1 MIDIKTV
8 VKLSNAGFSA
18 EEIEEFLAPKDTNGS
33 DPAMDPASKAADPAP
48 KAADPAPKAADPAP
62 KATDPA
68 PKAADPATKAA
79 DPAEGIDDLKNAI
92 NDGFKS
98 IIEAFQVS
106 AVGGSQQTI
115 PAAKTSE
122 DILAEIISP
131 YTKPEGGK
139 K

>member
-8 VKLSNAGFSA
+8 VKLSAAGFSA
-18 EEIEEFLAPKDTNGS
+18 EEIEDLLAPKDTNGS
-33 DPAMDPASKAADPAP
+33 DPAMETKPADQAPKEEPASKAEDQAP
-48 KAADPAPKAADPAP
+48 
-62 KATDPA
+62 
-68 PKAADPATKAA
+68 KAA

-115 PAAKTSE
+115 PTAKTSE

>member
-8 VKLSNAGFSA
+8 VKLSAAGFSA
-18 EEIEEFLAPKDTNGS
+18 EEIEDLLAPKDTNGS
-33 DPAMDPASKAADPAP
+33 DPAMETKPADPAPKEADPADPAPKEADSAP
-48 KAADPAPKAADPAP
+48 KAADPV
-62 KATDPA
+62 
-68 PKAADPATKAA
+68 
-79 DPAEGIDDLKNAI
+79 EGIDDLKNAI

-106 AVGGSQQTI
+106 AVGGSQQSI

>member
-8 VKLSNAGFSA
+8 VKLSAAGFSA
-18 EEIEEFLAPKDTNGS
+18 EEIEDLLAPKDTNGS
-33 DPAMDPASKAADPAP
+33 DPAMETKPADPASKEADPAP
-48 KAADPAPKAADPAP
+48 KEADPAS

-68 PKAADPATKAA
+68 PKAA

-106 AVGGSQQTI
+106 AVGGSQQSI
-115 PAAKTSE
+115 PTAKTSE

>member
-1 MIDIKTV
+1 MMDVKTII
-8 VKLSNAGFSA
+8 KLSEAGFSA
-18 EEIEEFLAPKDTNGS
+18 DEIEEFLAPKDTNGS
-33 DPAMDPASKAADPAP
+33 DPALEIKPADPEPKETDPEPKAVDPEPKAVDPAA
-48 KAADPAPKAADPAP
+48 
-62 KATDPA
+62 
-68 PKAADPATKAA
+68 
-79 DPAEGIDDLKNAI
+79 GIDDLKNAI

-106 AVGGSQQTI
+106 AVGGSQQNI
-115 PAAKTSE
+115 PTAKTSE

>member
-8 VKLSNAGFSA
+8 VKLSAAGFSA
-18 EEIEEFLAPKDTNGS
+18 EEIEDLLAPKDTNGS
-33 DPAMDPASKAADPAP
+33 DPAMETKPADPAP
-48 KAADPAPKAADPAP
+48 KEADPAPKAADPAP
-62 KATDPA
+62 KATDTEP
-68 PKAADPATKAA
+68 KAA

>member
-8 VKLSNAGFSA
+8 VKLSAAGFSA
-18 EEIEEFLAPKDTNGS
+18 EEIEDLLAPKDTNGS
-33 DPAMDPASKAADPAP
+33 DPAMETKPADPAP
-48 KAADPAPKAADPAP
+48 KEADPAEPAPKVEDPAPK
-62 KATDPA
+62 
-68 PKAADPATKAA
+68 
-79 DPAEGIDDLKNAI
+79 AEGIDDLKNAI

-115 PAAKTSE
+115 PTAKTSE

>member
-8 VKLSNAGFSA
+8 VKLFAAGFSA
-18 EEIEEFLAPKDTNGS
+18 EEIEDLLAPKDTNGS
-33 DPAMDPASKAADPAP
+33 DPAMEIKPADPAPKEADPAPKEADPAP
-48 KAADPAPKAADPAP
+48 KAEDPAP
-62 KATDPA
+62 
-68 PKAADPATKAA
+68 KAA

-106 AVGGSQQTI
+106 AVGGSQQSI

>member
-8 VKLSNAGFSA
+8 VKLFNAGFTA
-18 EEIEEFLAPKDTNGS
+18 EEIEDLLAPKDTNGS
-33 DPAMDPASKAADPAP
+33 DPAMETEPKTADPKP
-48 KAADPAPKAADPAP
+48 KAADPEPKASDPKP
-62 KATDPA
+62 KASDPE
-68 PKAADPATKAA
+68 PKAA

-115 PAAKTSE
+115 PTAKTSE

-131 YTKPEGGK
+131 YSKPEGGNK
-139 K
+139 

>member
-8 VKLSNAGFSA
+8 VKLSEAGFSA
-18 EEIEEFLAPKDTNGS
+18 EEIEDLLAPKDTNGS
-33 DPAMDPASKAADPAP
+33 DPAMETKPADPTPKEADPADPAPKEADSAP
-48 KAADPAPKAADPAP
+48 KAADPV
-62 KATDPA
+62 
-68 PKAADPATKAA
+68 
-79 DPAEGIDDLKNAI
+79 ERIDDLKNAI

-106 AVGGSQQTI
+106 AVGGSQQSI

>member
-8 VKLSNAGFSA
+8 VKLSAAGFTA
-18 EEIEEFLAPKDTNGS
+18 EEIEDMLAPKDTNGS
-33 DPAMDPASKAADPAP
+33 DPALETEPKAADPASKAADPAP
-48 KAADPAPKAADPAP
+48 KAEDPASAAADPTPAAADPA
-62 KATDPA
+62 A
-68 PKAADPATKAA
+68 
-79 DPAEGIDDLKNAI
+79 GIDDLKTAI

-106 AVGGSQQTI
+106 AVGGSKQTI
-115 PAAKTSE
+115 PEAKTSE

-131 YTKPEGGK
+131 YSKPEGGK

>member
-33 DPAMDPASKAADPAP
+33 DPALETKSKADQEP
-48 KAADPAPKAADPAP
+48 KAADTEPKSEDQEP
-62 KATDPA
+62 KAT
-68 PKAADPATKAA
+68 

-106 AVGGSQQTI
+106 AVGGSQQNI
-115 PAAKTSE
+115 PSAKTSE

-131 YTKPEGGK
+131 YSKPEGGK

>member
-8 VKLSNAGFSA
+8 VKLSAAGFSA
-18 EEIEEFLAPKDTNGS
+18 EEIEDLLAPKDTNGS
-33 DPAMDPASKAADPAP
+33 DPAMETKPADPAP
-48 KAADPAPKAADPAP
+48 KEADPAPKEADPSS
-62 KATDPA
+62 KATDPT
-68 PKAADPATKAA
+68 PKAA

-115 PAAKTSE
+115 PTAKTSE

-131 YTKPEGGK
+131 YTKPKEGGK

>member
-8 VKLSNAGFSA
+8 VKLSAAGFTA
-18 EEIEEFLAPKDTNGS
+18 EEIEDLLAPKDTNGS
-33 DPAMDPASKAADPAP
+33 DPALETTSKATDPTPKASDPEP
-48 KAADPAPKAADPAP
+48 KAADPEPKTADPS
-62 KATDPA
+62 
-68 PKAADPATKAA
+68 
-79 DPAEGIDDLKNAI
+79 EGIDDLKNAI

-115 PAAKTSE
+115 PTAKTSE

-131 YTKPEGGK
+131 YSKPEGGVRNNER
-139 K
+139 

>member
-1 MIDIKTV
+1 METEPKT
-8 VKLSNAGFSA
+8 
-18 EEIEEFLAPKDTNGS
+18 
-33 DPAMDPASKAADPAP
+33 ADPKP
-48 KAADPAPKAADPAP
+48 KAADPEPKASDPEP
-62 KATDPA
+62 
-68 PKAADPATKAA
+68 KAA

-115 PAAKTSE
+115 PTAKTSE

-131 YTKPEGGK
+131 YSKPEGGNK
-139 K
+139 

>member
-8 VKLSNAGFSA
+8 VKLSAAGFSA
-18 EEIEEFLAPKDTNGS
+18 EEIEDLLAPKDTNGS
-33 DPAMDPASKAADPAP
+33 DPAMETKPADPAP
-48 KAADPAPKAADPAP
+48 KEADPAEPAPKAEDPAP
-62 KATDPA
+62 
-68 PKAADPATKAA
+68 KAA
-79 DPAEGIDDLKNAI
+79 DPAEGIDDLKNVI

>member
-8 VKLSNAGFSA
+8 VKLSAAGFSA
-18 EEIEEFLAPKDTNGS
+18 EEIEDLLAPKDTNGS
-33 DPAMDPASKAADPAP
+33 DPAMETKPADPAP
-48 KAADPAPKAADPAP
+48 KEADPAPKEANPAS

-68 PKAADPATKAA
+68 PKAT

-106 AVGGSQQTI
+106 AVGGSKQNI
-115 PAAKTSE
+115 PTAKTSE

>member
-33 DPAMDPASKAADPAP
+33 DPAMEP
-48 KAADPAPKAADPAP
+48 KPAP

-68 PKAADPATKAA
+68 PKAADPEPKATDPAPKAADPEPKAA

-92 NDGFKS
+92 NNGFKS

-115 PAAKTSE
+115 PTAKTSE

-131 YTKPEGGK
+131 YSKP
-139 K
+139 

>member
-8 VKLSNAGFSA
+8 VKLSAAGFSA
-18 EEIEEFLAPKDTNGS
+18 EEIEDLLAPKDTNGS
-33 DPAMDPASKAADPAP
+33 DPAMETKPADPAP
-48 KAADPAPKAADPAP
+48 KEADPAPKEADPAP

-68 PKAADPATKAA
+68 PKAA

-106 AVGGSQQTI
+106 AVGGSQQSI

>member
-1 MIDIKTV
+1 MMDVKTII
-8 VKLSNAGFSA
+8 KLSEAGFSA
-18 EEIEEFLAPKDTNGS
+18 DEIEEFLAPKDTNGS
-33 DPAMDPASKAADPAP
+33 DPAMDNPKDPAP
-48 KAADPAPKAADPAP
+48 KEDPTPKE
-62 KATDPA
+62 
-68 PKAADPATKAA
+68 

-122 DILAEIISP
+122 DILAEIIYP
-131 YTKPEGGK
+131 YSKPEGGK

>member
-8 VKLSNAGFSA
+8 VKLSAAGFSA
-18 EEIEEFLAPKDTNGS
+18 EEIEDLLAPKDTNGS
-33 DPAMDPASKAADPAP
+33 DPAMETKSADPAP
-48 KAADPAPKAADPAP
+48 KEADPAPKEADPAP
-62 KATDPA
+62 KAT
-68 PKAADPATKAA
+68 DPATKAA

-131 YTKPEGGK
+131 YTKPKEGGK

>member
-8 VKLSNAGFSA
+8 VKLSAAGFSA
-18 EEIEEFLAPKDTNGS
+18 EEIEDLLAPKDTNGS
-33 DPAMDPASKAADPAP
+33 DPAMETKPADPASKEADPAP
-48 KAADPAPKAADPAP
+48 KEADPAS

-68 PKAADPATKAA
+68 PKAT

-106 AVGGSQQTI
+106 AVGGSQQAI

>member
-8 VKLSNAGFSA
+8 VKLSAAGFSA
-18 EEIEEFLAPKDTNGS
+18 EEIEDLLAPKDTNGS
-33 DPAMDPASKAADPAP
+33 DPAMETKPADPAP
-48 KAADPAPKAADPAP
+48 KEADPAPKEADSAP

-68 PKAADPATKAA
+68 PKADPAN
-79 DPAEGIDDLKNAI
+79 GIDDLKKAI
-92 NDGFKS
+92 NEGFSS

-106 AVGGSQQTI
+106 AVGGSQQKI
-115 PAAKTSE
+115 PTAKTSE

>member
-8 VKLSNAGFSA
+8 VKLFNAGFSA
-18 EEIEEFLAPKDTNGS
+18 EEIEELLAPKDTNGS
-33 DPAMDPASKAADPAP
+33 DPALETEPKTADPKP
-48 KAADPAPKAADPAP
+48 KAADPEPKASDPEP
-62 KATDPA
+62 
-68 PKAADPATKAA
+68 KAA

-115 PAAKTSE
+115 PTAKTSE

-131 YTKPEGGK
+131 YSKPEGGNK
-139 K
+139 

>member
-8 VKLSNAGFSA
+8 VKLSAAGFSV
-18 EEIEEFLAPKDTNGS
+18 EEIEDLLAPKDTNGS
-33 DPAMDPASKAADPAP
+33 DPAMETKPADVTPKEADPTP
-48 KAADPAPKAADPAP
+48 KAADPAPKAADPVP
-62 KATDPA
+62 
-68 PKAADPATKAA
+68 KAA

-115 PAAKTSE
+115 PTAKTSE

>member
-8 VKLSNAGFSA
+8 VKLSAAGFSA
-18 EEIEEFLAPKDTNGS
+18 EEIEDLLAPKDTNGS
-33 DPAMDPASKAADPAP
+33 DPAMETKPAYPAPKEADPTPKEADPAP
-48 KAADPAPKAADPAP
+48 KAEDPAQ
-62 KATDPA
+62 
-68 PKAADPATKAA
+68 KAA
-79 DPAEGIDDLKNAI
+79 DPAEGIDDLKNVI

-106 AVGGSQQTI
+106 AVGGSQQNMPT
-115 PAAKTSE
+115 AKTSE

-131 YTKPEGGK
+131 YIKPEGGK